1 MAPLHTNEHLTFNV
15 LAFYLQ
21 TQDNKIY
28 DVRV

>member
-15 LAFYLQ
+15 LAVYLQ
-21 TQDNKIY
+21 TQGNKIY